1 MKKLLA
7 VLFVMSIIVNAA
19 WSQAPSRQTEKAID
33 EYLLALKDSNQS
45 VRMNALKQLNDLKA
59 AYPDYQMKEFESFLT
74 SAIMRKSTDSWI
86 RNLGA
91 DNAGVRHATLYAL
104 VRLKSDFPQLDM
116 NVFNSALNK
125 VVNKDAVA
133 HIQVDAKIAT
143 IYLNDA
149 KLASAVKVDE
159 NADPGDVFAYIHI
172 EMDKMFDQ
180 QFSSAE

>member
-1 MKKLLA
+1 MKKLFA

-19 WSQAPSRQTEKAID
+19 WSQAPSPQTEKAID
-33 EYLLALKDSNQS
+33 EYLQALKDSNQS
-45 VRMNALKQLNDLKA
+45 VRMNALKQLNDLKTT
-59 AYPDYQMKEFESFLT
+59 YPNYQMKEFESFL
-74 SAIMRKSTDSWI
+74 SSNIMRKSTDSWN

-91 DNAGVRHATLYAL
+91 ENPGVRHATLYAL

-116 NVFNSALNK
+116 SVFNSALNK

-133 HIQVDAKIAT
+133 HIQVDAKIAA

-159 NADPGDVFAYIHI
+159 NADPGDVFAHIHI